1 MITPQEI
8 IGLVA
13 IETGIPAPAIT
24 NGKYRN
30 ATVSLARRLVVVLI
44 SETNKHLS
52 MEMIGDAIGTTH
64 GSVRHHLV
72 CAPAT
77 RLTNS
82 AFSKQLTNLQR
93 RVIQS
98 K

>member
-1 MITPQEI
+1 MTPQEI

-30 ATVSLARRLVVVLI
+30 AAVSLARRLVVVLI

-52 MEMIGDAIGTTH
+52 MQMIGEAMGTTH
-64 GSVRHHLV
+64 GSVKHHLD

-77 RLTNS
+77 RATNPAYS
-82 AFSKQLTNLQR
+82 AQLTNLQR
-93 RVIQS
+93 VIPS
-98 K
+98 A